1 MLGSDFYSLFV
12 CLGVTISF
20 SRYALS
26 RGLPPRY
33 AGEDWHRRWPQTS
46 YCKYDMKAQGALSDL
61 NFPLFQYPNPYTN
74 LPNWPPQ
81 KSFPVDLSESNP
93 GPCKASNLYVHS
105 ITWNGKFPCP
115 PLFGVIEPWN
125 IHLSF
130 SPEHP
135 SFLHVVGYIL
145 CRLLTV
151 SPVKQKLEVR
161 SEDQNKSSC
170 VIWARMPVRS

>member
-115 PLFGVIEPWN
+115 PCLGSLNHGTSTWVFLRSIPPFCMWLVI
-125 IHLSF
+125 
-130 SPEHP
+130 
-135 SFLHVVGYIL
+135 
-145 CRLLTV
+145 
-151 SPVKQKLEVR
+151 
-161 SEDQNKSSC
+161 SC
-170 VIWARMPVRS
+170 VGSWQCLLWNRS